1 MSETRSG
8 TMMDLEDKEDT
19 MSEKNRKMLVNRK
32 DSNVRRE
39 LGI

>member
-1 MSETRSG
+1 
-8 TMMDLEDKEDT
+8 MMDLEDKEDT
-19 MSEKNRKMLVNRK
+19 MSEKNRKNLVNRK

>member
-1 MSETRSG
+1 
-8 TMMDLEDKEDT
+8 MMDLEDKEDT